1 MKLLL
6 ASLSIVPMCSFT
18 IPNSQYVYTV
28 TLLTLY
34 IQFHLHGADYS
45 ILHEFLPREHLPLE
59 FGGLLPPLDE
69 YSAAKLFEGELVS
82 S

>member
-1 MKLLL
+1 MRLLL
-6 ASLSIVPMCSFT
+6 ASLSIVPMCTFT
-18 IPNSQYVYTV
+18 IPSSQYIYLYCDPAHTV
-28 TLLTLY
+28 
-34 IQFHLHGADYS
+34 QFHLHGADYS
-45 ILHEFLPREHLPLE
+45 VLHEFLPREHLLLE